1 MTRKWLHS
9 VDVETETDG
18 RASFDKALSE
28 MDKTISPADCTPLT
42 ETASGNDWTEVAA
55 LPAGTRY
62 VHIAV
67 RQASVFVMPADA
79 APPSGDGLLCL
90 VNSERR
96 LATAGKAKLYAKSVV
111 TDTPGKVS
119 GIAYQS

>member
-1 MTRKWLHS
+1 MTRKWLQS
-9 VDVETETDG
+9 VDVETEADG

-28 MDKTISPADCTPLT
+28 MDKTISPSDCAPLT
-42 ETASGNDWTEVAA
+42 ETQSGNAWTEVAA

-67 RQASVFVMPADA
+67 RDASVYVMPADT
-79 APPSGDGLLCL
+79 APASGDGLVCL

-96 LATAGKAKLYAKSVV
+96 LATAGKAKLFAKSVV